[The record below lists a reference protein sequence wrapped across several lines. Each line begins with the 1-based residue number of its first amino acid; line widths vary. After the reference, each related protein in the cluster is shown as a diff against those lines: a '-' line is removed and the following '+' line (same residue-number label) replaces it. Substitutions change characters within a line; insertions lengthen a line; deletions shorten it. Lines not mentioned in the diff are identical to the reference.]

1 MTKTTLRNHIISVHE
16 KTKKD
21 DNCSCKDKK
30 KCPLKNRCK
39 VEKGIVYEA
48 TVTRF
53 SIENKPENVRKYI
66 GGTSLTFKKRFYVH
80 SFSFKN
86 NMGTNPNSKQLV

>member
-1 MTKTTLRNHIISVHE
+1 MSRITNKLHE
-16 KTKKD
+16 KTNKD
-21 DNCSCKDKK
+21 DNCSCKDKE

-66 GGTSLTFKKRFYVH
+66 GGTSLTFKKATVH
-80 SFSFKN
+80 EENKPEN
-86 NMGTNPNSKQLV
+86 VMR

>member
-1 MTKTTLRNHIISVHE
+1 M
-16 KTKKD
+16 
-21 DNCSCKDKK
+21 
-30 KCPLKNRCK
+30 KNRCK

-66 GGTSLTFKKRFYVH
+66 GGTSLTFKKATVDEENKPENVMR
-80 SFSFKN
+80 
-86 NMGTNPNSKQLV
+86 